1 MQRYKIKIEYEGTPF
16 VGWQFQKNGQSIQEV
31 LQKAIFNFSK
41 EKVVV
46 IGAGRTDS
54 GVHALAQVAH
64 FDLKK
69 KIKIKRKSLLPA
81 INQNIGN
88 KPVTVL
94 KINKV
99 NKKFHARFDAK
110 KRTYQY
116 TIVNRQSPLTLQK
129 NKAWHI
135 RKKLDVKAMK
145 KGTKL
150 LLGTHDFSTF
160 RASSCGAK
168 SPIKTMEKISIKKNK
183 DKITLKFTSKSFLQQ
198 QVRSMVGCIKYLGD
212 GKWNLDTF
220 KKSFKSKSRIKCAP
234 PAPACGLYLK
244 NISY

>member
-16 VGWQFQKNGQSIQEV
+16 VGWQFQKNGRSIQEV

-41 EKVVV
+41 ERVVV

-69 KIKIKRKSLLPA
+69 KIERKNLLPA

-88 KPVTVL
+88 KPVTIL
-94 KINKV
+94 KINKI
-99 NKKFHARFDAK
+99 NKKFHARHDAK
-110 KRTYQY
+110 RRTYQY
-116 TIVNRQSPLTLQK
+116 LIINRQSPLALQK

-135 RKKLDVKAMK
+135 RKKLDVKAMI
-145 KGTKL
+145 KGAKL

-160 RASSCGAK
+160 RAASCGAK
-168 SPIKTMEKISIKKNK
+168 SPIKTMEKILIKKNK
-183 DKITLKFTSKSFLQQ
+183 DKITLQFTSRSFLQQ
-198 QVRSMVGCIKYLGD
+198 QVRSMVGCLKYLGE
-212 GKWNLDTF
+212 GKWNLNDF
-220 KKSFKSKSRIKCAP
+220 KNSFQSVNRSKCAP

-244 NISY
+244 NINY

>member
-1 MQRYKIKIEYEGTPF
+1 MQRYKIKIEYEGTAF
-16 VGWQFQKNGQSIQEV
+16 VGWQFQKNGQSVQEV

-46 IGAGRTDS
+46 TGAGRTDS

-69 KIKIKRKSLLPA
+69 KIKRKNLLPA

-88 KPVTVL
+88 KPITVL
-94 KINKV
+94 KINKA

-116 TIVNRQSPLTLQK
+116 TIINRQSPLALQK

-145 KGTKL
+145 KGARL

-160 RASSCGAK
+160 RSSSCQAK
-168 SPIKTMEKISIKKNK
+168 SPIKTITKTSVIK
-183 DKITLKFTSKSFLQQ
+183 S
-198 QVRSMVGCIKYLGD
+198 
-212 GKWNLDTF
+212 
-220 KKSFKSKSRIKCAP
+220 
-234 PAPACGLYLK
+234 
-244 NISY
+244 

>member
-1 MQRYKIKIEYEGTPF
+1 MQRYKITIEYDGTPF
-16 VGWQFQKNGQSIQEV
+16 VGWQFQKNGLSIQEI
-31 LQKAIFNFSK
+31 LQNAIFNFSK
-41 EKVVV
+41 EKVV
-46 IGAGRTDS
+46 ITGAGRTDS

-69 KIKIKRKSLLPA
+69 QINKKSFLPA
-81 INQNIGN
+81 INQHIGN

-94 KINKV
+94 KINRT
-99 NKKFHARFDAK
+99 NKIFHARFDAK

-116 TIVNRQSPLTLQK
+116 TIINRQSPLALQK

-135 RKKLDVKAMK
+135 RKKLNVKDMK
-145 KGTKL
+145 KGAKL

-168 SPIKTMEKISIKKNK
+168 SPIKTIEKISIKKNK
-183 DKITLKFTSKSFLQQ
+183 DKLILEFTSKSFLQQ
-198 QVRSMVGCIKYLGD
+198 QVRSMVGCIKYVGE
-212 GKWNLDTF
+212 GKWKLDDF
-220 KKSFKSKSRIKCAP
+220 EQIFRSKKRIRCAP

>member
-31 LQKAIFNFSK
+31 LQKAIFNFSN
-41 EKVVV
+41 EKVIV

-54 GVHALAQVAH
+54 GVHALAQTAH

-69 KIKIKRKSLLPA
+69 NMQKKNILSA
-81 INQNIGN
+81 INQNIGK
-88 KPVTVL
+88 KPVTIL
-94 KINKV
+94 KV
-99 NKKFHARFDAK
+99 NKANKNFHARYDAK
-110 KRTYQY
+110 RRTYRY
-116 TIVNRQSPLTLQK
+116 LIINRQSPLALQK

-135 RKKLDVKAMK
+135 RKRLDLLSMK
-145 KGTKL
+145 KGAKL

-183 DKITLKFTSKSFLQQ
+183 DKITLQFTSKSFLQQ
-198 QVRSMVGCIKYLGD
+198 QVRSMAGCLKYLGES
-212 GKWNLDTF
+212 KWNLKDF
-220 KKSFKSKSRIKCAP
+220 VKSFKSKNRLKCAP
-234 PAPACGLYLK
+234 PAPACGLYLVK
-244 NISY
+244 IEY

>member
-16 VGWQFQKNGQSIQEV
+16 VGWQFQKNGQSVQEV
-31 LQKAIFNFSK
+31 LQEAIFNFSG
-41 EKVVV
+41 EKVIVT
-46 IGAGRTDS
+46 GAGRTDS

-64 FDLKK
+64 FNLKK
-69 KIKIKRKSLLPA
+69 KIKKINLLPA
-81 INQNIGN
+81 INQNIGD

-94 KINKV
+94 KINKT

-116 TIVNRQSPLTLQK
+116 IIINRQPPLTLQK

-135 RKKLDVKAMK
+135 RKKLDVKVMK
-145 KGTKL
+145 RGAKL

-160 RASSCGAK
+160 RASSCEAK
-168 SPIKTMEKISIKKNK
+168 SPVKTMVNISIKKNK
-183 DKITLKFTSKSFLQQ
+183 EKITFQFTSRSFLQH
-198 QVRSMVGCIKYLGD
+198 QVRSMGGCIKYLGY
-212 GKWNLDTF
+212 GKWNLANF
-220 KKSFKSKSRIKCAP
+220 RKSFQSKNRKKCAP

-244 NISY
+244 NVSY

>member
-1 MQRYKIKIEYEGTPF
+1 MKIEYDGTPF
-16 VGWQFQKNGQSIQEV
+16 VGWQFQKNGLSIQEI

-41 EKVVV
+41 EKVAVT
-46 IGAGRTDS
+46 GAGRTDS
-54 GVHALAQVAH
+54 GVHALAQIAH

-69 KIKIKRKSLLPA
+69 KINKKNFLPG
-81 INQNIGN
+81 INQHIGN
-88 KPVTVL
+88 KPVAVL
-94 KINKV
+94 KINKAS
-99 NKKFHARFDAK
+99 KKFHARFDAK

-116 TIVNRQSPLTLQK
+116 TIINRRSPLTLQR

-145 KGTKL
+145 KGAKL

-168 SPIKTMEKISIKKNK
+168 SPIKTMENILIKKNK
-183 DKITLKFTSKSFLQQ
+183 DKITLKFISKSFLQQ
-198 QVRSMVGCIKYLGD
+198 QVRSMVGCIKYLGEER
-212 GKWNLDTF
+212 WNLDSF
-220 KKSFKSKSRIKCAP
+220 EKVFKSKKRVKCAP

>member
-16 VGWQFQKNGQSIQEV
+16 VGWQFQKNGQSVQEV
-31 LQKAIFNFSK
+31 LQRAIFNFSK

-46 IGAGRTDS
+46 TGAGRTDS

-69 KIKIKRKSLLPA
+69 KIKRKNLLPA

-88 KPVTVL
+88 KPITVL
-94 KINKV
+94 KINKA

-116 TIVNRQSPLTLQK
+116 TIINRQSPLALQK

-135 RKKLDVKAMK
+135 RKKLDVKVMK
-145 KGTKL
+145 KGARL

-183 DKITLKFTSKSFLQQ
+183 EKITLKFTSKSFLQQ
-198 QVRSMVGCIKYLGD
+198 QVRSMVGCIKYLGE
-212 GKWNLDTF
+212 GKWSLDTF
-220 KKSFKSKSRIKCAP
+220 KNSFKSKNRTKCAP
-234 PAPACGLYLK
+234 PAPACGLYLAK
-244 NISY
+244 IKY

>member
-16 VGWQFQKNGQSIQEV
+16 VGWQFQKNGQSVQEV

-41 EKVVV
+41 ENV
-46 IGAGRTDS
+46 IVTGAGRTDS

-69 KIKIKRKSLLPA
+69 KIKKNLLPA

-94 KINKV
+94 KISKV
-99 NKKFHARFDAK
+99 NKKFHARYDAK
-110 KRTYQY
+110 KRTYLY
-116 TIVNRQSPLTLQK
+116 SIINRQSPLTLQK

-135 RKKLDVKAMK
+135 RKKLDAKVMK
-145 KGTKL
+145 KGAKL
-150 LLGTHDFSTF
+150 LLGTHDFSTY
-160 RASSCGAK
+160 RAASCGAK
-168 SPIKTMEKISIKKNK
+168 SPVKTMEKILIKKNK
-183 DKITLKFTSKSFLQQ
+183 DKITLEFTSRSFLQQ
-198 QVRSMVGCIKYLGD
+198 QVRSMVGCIKYLGE
-212 GKWNLDTF
+212 GKWSIDAF
-220 KKSFKSKSRIKCAP
+220 QKAFKSKKRTKCAP

-244 NISY
+244 NIIY

>member
-1 MQRYKIKIEYEGTPF
+1 MQRYKIKIEYDGTPF
-16 VGWQFQKNGQSIQEV
+16 VGWQFQKNGPSIQEI

-41 EKVVV
+41 EKVFVT
-46 IGAGRTDS
+46 GAGRTDS

-69 KIKIKRKSLLPA
+69 IKKKSFLPG
-81 INQNIGN
+81 INQHIGN

-94 KINKV
+94 KINKTS
-99 NKKFHARFDAK
+99 NKFHARFDAK

-116 TIVNRQSPLTLQK
+116 TIINRQSPLTLEK

-135 RKKLDVKAMK
+135 RKKLDVKTMK
-145 KGTKL
+145 KGAKL

-168 SPIKTMEKISIKKNK
+168 SPIKTIDKISIKKNEE
-183 DKITLKFTSKSFLQQ
+183 KITLIFISKSFLQQ

-212 GKWNLDTF
+212 GKWKLDDF
-220 KKSFKSKSRIKCAP
+220 KKSFKSKNRLKCAP
-234 PAPACGLYLK
+234 PAPACGLYLIK
-244 NISY
+244 IKY

>member
-41 EKVVV
+41 ERVVV

-69 KIKIKRKSLLPA
+69 KIERKNLLPA

-88 KPVTVL
+88 KPVTIL
-94 KINKV
+94 KINKI
-99 NKKFHARFDAK
+99 NKKFHARHDAK

-116 TIVNRQSPLTLQK
+116 LIINRQSPLALQK

-135 RKKLDVKAMK
+135 RKKLDVKAMIT
-145 KGTKL
+145 GAKL

-160 RASSCGAK
+160 RAASCGAK
-168 SPIKTMEKISIKKNK
+168 SPIKTMEKILIKKNK
-183 DKITLKFTSKSFLQQ
+183 DKITLQFTSRSFLQQ
-198 QVRSMVGCIKYLGD
+198 QVRSMVGCLKYLGE
-212 GKWNLDTF
+212 GKWNLNDF
-220 KKSFKSKSRIKCAP
+220 KNSFKSVNRSKCAP

-244 NISY
+244 NINY